1 MSDLDNDELIATRK
15 LHGQDDGL
23 YRETSDKNVASEE
36 EKLMKSLEYELDRII
51 EKSSKVETATE
62 IVCLRQP
69 IILMF
74 LKLLKEREQDKK
86 RIQELEERQIVG
98 MTVSDKNVAQDIEYL
113 KSNEADALYF
123 RGNPRLKSAVESV
136 LEKIEELEKDN
147 KRKDMFVQMSQEVIE
162 NSILKQKVI
171 NKIEE
176 IKEDKE
182 SKYFDKFLMARDINY
197 VIEILQELLGESK

>member
-136 LEKIEELEKDN
+136 LEKNKELE
-147 KRKDMFVQMSQEVIE
+147 EVIE
-162 NSILKQKVI
+162 NSIPTQKVENKLEELKNNYDKKYDLYMGYKVESREQQDILKQM
-171 NKIEE
+171 
-176 IKEDKE
+176 
-182 SKYFDKFLMARDINY
+182 S
-197 VIEILQELLGESK
+197 ILQELLGESK